1 MAFATAPLT
10 AIDRLEIEDLTC
22 SYGVHHDRRDFDA
35 LRACFTPDATYV
47 MRIAG
52 GPTYGPREGADA
64 IVAQIRSFKD
74 QQSDVRRHHITN
86 IRIEPIDAD
95 SAAVHSYVIVSAV
108 EDGSLS
114 VITVGTYSDTVVR
127 TADGWLIAEKAL
139 ELETT
144 F

>member
-1 MAFATAPLT
+1 MTFQTGPLT

-22 SYGVHHDRRDFDA
+22 GYGVHHDRRDFTA

-52 GPTYGPREGADA
+52 GATYGPRVGADE
-64 IVAQIRSFKD
+64 IVAQIRSFKE
-74 QQSDVRRHHITN
+74 QQTDVRRHHITN
-86 IRIEPIDAD
+86 IRIEPVDAD
-95 SAAVHSYVIVSAV
+95 RATVHSYVIVSAV
-108 EDGSLS
+108 ESGTLS
-114 VITVGTYSDTVVR
+114 VKTVGTYSDTVVR
-127 TADGWLIAEKAL
+127 TPEGWLIAEKSL